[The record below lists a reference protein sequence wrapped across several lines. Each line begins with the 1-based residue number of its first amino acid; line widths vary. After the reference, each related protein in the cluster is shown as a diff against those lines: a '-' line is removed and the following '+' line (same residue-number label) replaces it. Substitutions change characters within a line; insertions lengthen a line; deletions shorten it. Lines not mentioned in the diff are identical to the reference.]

1 MRLPLK
7 PGRRRRPDE
16 TDPAPSD
23 DHDERLHSIPPM
35 HFEPDDEGH
44 TREDKERARKYRE
57 ADRQP
62 PFFG

>member
-1 MRLPLK
+1 MRLPARW
-7 PGRRRRPDE
+7 RRRRSE
-16 TDPAPSD
+16 GPAPTPPDS
-23 DHDERLHSIPPM
+23 HDERLQSIPPM

-44 TREDKERARKYRE
+44 TREDKERERKYRE